1 MKILSI
7 KFKNINSLEG
17 EHYINFEEEPFKN
30 THIFAITGPTG
41 SGKSTILDVICL
53 SLYNK
58 TPRMLVV
65 TPDNMITAGAIITRG
80 KNDAYAQVKY
90 QCEKGIFISEWSIRT
105 KRTGN
110 IDDIKMFVY
119 DGEGKPI
126 NQKKSEA
133 TEINIANI
141 GLNYEQFV
149 KSVILA
155 QGDFSLFLKS
165 NKKER
170 GAILEQITGIEIY
183 RELGK
188 LAFRKNKEFS
198 ENIKLLENRKAD
210 IQSKILT
217 EESYNHHKKLFND
230 NISKI
235 NVYREDEKQLF
246 QKIEL
251 KRQLKKQKEI
261 LSNIESEIQNNE
273 EKYKKFINNSG
284 NKLVWHKKTNEFSDD
299 LYKWKEKKEKISI
312 LDSKLNKI
320 NEENIKLETYY
331 NQFVINVS
339 NFIKETCNKDDINS
353 KLLSFRDY
361 ILSLQDQKQQK
372 ANKYKAILAEINS
385 ELKNFHPKIEF
396 NRQDNH
402 FYSIIEE
409 YIHTYKNKIEILKE
423 KLGNISNEN
432 INEIIEKEQKELKK
446 VQEIELKSLE
456 INSIIVD
463 KDKKEEEIKSKYKEI
478 DNLPDKIKINKQ
490 KIEKEHIILNNYRL
504 EKENNDLK
512 KSLEDHRKKLIQG
525 EPCPLCGSVHH
536 IYSNEEKFDN
546 KEDENKI
553 KEQEFIVQKLQIEI
567 TSDENKLEII
577 TKQIEKLLKEVNIL
591 ENLIQTKFNE
601 FEKEYKGYKLNE
613 NWKEMRQ
620 QKDIM
625 ISDLTE
631 YQNLNK
637 YIESGEIILPLLKS
651 ISKIIEEGKAISN
664 QISEKIGDKNVI
676 EEVSL
681 RLQQYTQIETKINE
695 IKKQIKSSE
704 NELEINKKEFESIV
718 NHLENKVK
726 SNDFD
731 SIENAFN
738 SRLTYQEVNKLELE
752 QKEIEE
758 EKNKLLHNKQLIEKD
773 YLENKNKDNQ
783 YSEEELL
790 SEQKEKLQKIEE
802 LEEDNKKIYTQIHI
816 HQDNSKEFEQIK
828 DKIQTKIEKNEVWSM
843 LNKLIGDSQGDR
855 FNKFVQDLTLIQLLK
870 LANKHLLELAPRY
883 LLSEPNKNE
892 NESLT
897 VIDKDM
903 GNQRRSVKT
912 LSGGES
918 FLISL
923 ALALALSDLAS
934 NNVKINSLFIDEG
947 FGMLDP
953 ESLDQTL
960 DTLERLQEHSQ
971 KRIGIISHIDALKE
985 RITTQIKIHQNGSGL
1000 STLKIYQ
1007 G

>member
-119 DGEGKPI
+119 DREGKPI

-141 GLNYEQFV
+141 RLNYEQFV

-235 NVYREDEKQLF
+235 NAYREDEKQLF

-273 EKYKKFINNSG
+273 EKYKNFINNSG
-284 NKLVWHKKTNEFSDD
+284 NKLFWHKKTNEFSDD

-320 NEENIKLETYY
+320 NEENIKLETDY

-353 KLLSFRDY
+353 KLLSFRDN

-372 ANKYKAILAEINS
+372 ANEYKAILAEINS
-385 ELKNFHPKIEF
+385 ELKNFYPKIEF

-463 KDKKEEEIKSKYKEI
+463 KDKKVQEIKLKYKEI

-577 TKQIEKLLKEVNIL
+577 TKQIEKLSKEVNIL
-591 ENLIQTKFNE
+591 ENLIQTKLNE
-601 FEKEYKGYKLNE
+601 FEKEYNGYKLNE
-613 NWKEMRQ
+613 NWREMRQ

-625 ISDLTE
+625 ISNLTE

-651 ISKIIEEGKAISN
+651 ISKIIEE
-664 QISEKIGDKNVI
+664 
-676 EEVSL
+676 VSS
-681 RLQQYTQIETKINE
+681 RLQQYTEIETKINE

-704 NELEINKKEFESIV
+704 NELEIN
-718 NHLENKVK
+718 N
-726 SNDFD
+726 
-731 SIENAFN
+731 
-738 SRLTYQEVNKLELE
+738 T
-752 QKEIEE
+752 
-758 EKNKLLHNKQLIEKD
+758 
-773 YLENKNKDNQ
+773 
-783 YSEEELL
+783 
-790 SEQKEKLQKIEE
+790 
-802 LEEDNKKIYTQIHI
+802 
-816 HQDNSKEFEQIK
+816 
-828 DKIQTKIEKNEVWSM
+828 
-843 LNKLIGDSQGDR
+843 
-855 FNKFVQDLTLIQLLK
+855 
-870 LANKHLLELAPRY
+870 
-883 LLSEPNKNE
+883 
-892 NESLT
+892 
-897 VIDKDM
+897 
-903 GNQRRSVKT
+903 
-912 LSGGES
+912 
-918 FLISL
+918 
-923 ALALALSDLAS
+923 
-934 NNVKINSLFIDEG
+934 
-947 FGMLDP
+947 
-953 ESLDQTL
+953 
-960 DTLERLQEHSQ
+960 
-971 KRIGIISHIDALKE
+971 
-985 RITTQIKIHQNGSGL
+985 
-1000 STLKIYQ
+1000 
-1007 G
+1007 